1 MDSSMRAV
9 RVPVLLAP
17 VAAIVAIVVALVL
30 LIVLPPIIAVVLGI
44 AVGVGVAASFAV
56 RAERAVVG
64 SLRLQ
69 PVAPGAE
76 ARLQNMIDGLCDS
89 HGFRR
94 PTLALIDDPACNA
107 VVFGRRPTH
116 VTLAVTTGLR
126 DALTRMELEGLLA
139 RELALATH
147 EGLPGATVLVPLLG
161 VLPSG
166 LRDRARSW
174 YLGEDRSMLDDF
186 DAVRFTRYPPG
197 LAAALD
203 KMGEASTFVAGAGRT
218 SAHLWVVAP
227 DQQTRLQGGSAVSP
241 APSSQPTIH
250 ARAAALREL

>member
-17 VAAIVAIVVALVL
+17 VAVIIAIVVAVL
-30 LIVLPPIIAVVLGI
+30 LLLVLPPILAVVLGI
-44 AVGVGVAASFAV
+44 VIGVAVAASFAW

-64 SLRLQ
+64 SLRLE

-94 PTLALIDDPACNA
+94 PQLALIDDPARNA
-107 VVFGRRPTH
+107 VVFGRSPEH

-161 VLPSG
+161 VLPGG
-166 LRDRARSW
+166 LRTRLADW
-174 YLGEDRSMLDDF
+174 YLGDQRPMLDDL

-203 KMGEASTFVAGAGRT
+203 KLGEGSTFVAGAGRT

-227 DQQTRLQGGSAVSP
+227 DQQALPHGGAAASP
-241 APSSQPTIH
+241 ASSQPTIH

>member
-1 MDSSMRAV
+1 MDSSMRSV
-9 RVPVLLAP
+9 RVPLLLAP
-17 VAAIVAIVVALVL
+17 VAAIVAIV
-30 LIVLPPIIAVVLGI
+30 IAVVLFFLVPPILAIVIGI
-44 AVGVGVAASFAV
+44 VAGVAVAASFAA

-94 PTLALIDDPACNA
+94 PTLALIDDPARNA
-107 VVFGRRPTH
+107 LVFGRSPDH

-147 EGLPGATVLVPLLG
+147 EGLPGATVLVPILQ
-161 VLPSG
+161 VLPGG
-166 LRDRARSW
+166 LRSRVAAW
-174 YLGEDRSMLDDF
+174 YLGDDRPMLDDF

-203 KMGEASTFVAGAGRT
+203 KLGEGSTFVAGAGRT
-218 SAHLWVVAP
+218 SAYLWVVSP
-227 DQQTRLQGGSAVSP
+227 DQQDLTAASP
-241 APSSQPTIH
+241 ASSQPTIH